1 MKNIYKILYIVF
13 FLALF
18 FPKAIAEPTLVRS
31 KAVENVSGFD
41 THALTFNNDGT
52 KMYTSSMKASST
64 GDEVYEYDLTTAY
77 NISTA
82 TLRTSIDVGSY
93 TYPDENGDDQTSS
106 TPMHGAVQVV
116 FNNDGTKM
124 FIADHHKTIIEWT
137 LTTPYDIDTASTT
150 FPIGQDYSTNLQE
163 KRVLSVAF
171 NNDGTKM
178 FVAGNGK
185 NNSNV
190 GEINEYT
197 LDTPFVITSGVTH
210 INTVDLSSDHSYID
224 GIVFNYDGT
233 KMYTNASLEADNKIN
248 QYELTTAFDL
258 STLSLEGTLELSN
271 YSGLGNGRGTAFN
284 SDGSKMFV
292 IDQDG
297 EVYEF
302 DLTCNWSI
310 IDGACD
316 DPITTSDEG
325 KDILSS
331 IESQTATAKQI
342 AIQASTPVLN
352 RMYWL
357 RRHRNND
364 QLSNQNIRLNFSNS
378 MMASLSN
385 IIPISNKTNEVLD
398 KLSDD
403 WSFWSE
409 GSISIGRTGDT
420 STSSS
425 KKINTKGITLGMDK
439 KISKNRLYGYAL
451 RFGNDDVDVGTSG
464 TNLDTESFSL
474 SVYGTF
480 PHDDEKFT
488 EGIIGVSTLK
498 TDHVRKGGGSIR
510 TGERDGA
517 QIFGSLNYLTTYKKE
532 DFNITPNLRIDLSY
546 TELSKYREKGPAAL
560 VYKAQT
566 IETGMISTGFTIS
579 DILNY
584 NSFTFKPNGGLEIG
598 VDFSPSSDATY
609 RYLSETTEYTKSIDQ
624 DSKNLRAN
632 IGFDLITDNGFSV
645 MTIYERNQSDNAHS
659 DTLYLGFGY
668 IRTDDTEYAMTL
680 DNDKASLSYKRDLN
694 GFDIRMSSNYSLMS
708 QIPEYGATLEIVN
721 TF

>member
-1 MKNIYKILYIVF
+1 MKNIYKIHYIIF

-18 FPKAIAEPTLVRS
+18 FSKAIAEPTFVQS
-31 KAVENVSGFD
+31 KSID
-41 THALTFNNDGT
+41 TATYYGLTFNNDGT
-52 KMYTSSMKASST
+52 KMYTLRSELKVDAVI
-64 GDEVYEYDLTTAY
+64 EHILTTAY
-77 NISTA
+77 DISTA
-82 TLRTSIDVGSY
+82 TVNNTKVVHVSGGNDSHVP
-93 TYPDENGDDQTSS
+93 T
-106 TPMHGAVQVV
+106 QVV

-124 FIADHHKTIIEWT
+124 FIVNHAGRKTVDYWS
-137 LTTPYDIDTASTT
+137 LTTAFDVSTAT
-150 FPIGQDYSTNLQE
+150 FDGEYSLIGKEQRANSI
-163 KRVLSVAF
+163 AF
-171 NNDGTKM
+171 NNDGTRM
-178 FVAGNGK
+178 FIAGVG
-185 NNSNV
+185 NNSQV
-190 GEINEYT
+190 RVHEFS
-197 LDTPFVITSGVTH
+197 LDTAFDLSSGVTQL
-210 INTVDLSSDHSYID
+210 NTEDLISFHNHID
-224 GIVFNYDGT
+224 GVTFNYDGT
-233 KMYTNASLEADNKIN
+233 KMYTIN
-248 QYELTTAFDL
+248 GSEDLMSQFKLTTPYDV
-258 STLSLEGTLELSN
+258 STLSLEGTYNVSSVVNVAREVVFSNNGSRMFILDDIDNEIHEFNLS
-271 YSGLGNGRGTAFN
+271 
-284 SDGSKMFV
+284 
-292 IDQDG
+292 
-297 EVYEF
+297 
-302 DLTCNWSI
+302 CNWSI

-409 GSISIGRTGDT
+409 GSLSIGRTGDT
-420 STSSS
+420 SNSSS

-451 RFGNDDVDVGTSG
+451 RFGNDEVDVGTSG

-498 TDHVRKGGGSIR
+498 TDHVRKGGGSTR

-532 DFNITPNLRIDLSY
+532 NFNITPNFRIDLSY
-546 TELSKYREKGPAAL
+546 TELSKYRENGPAAL

-566 IETGMISTGFTIS
+566 IENGMISAGFTIS
-579 DILNY
+579 DILDY
-584 NSFTFKPNGGLEIG
+584 NSFTFEPNGGLEFG

-632 IGFDLITDNGFSV
+632 IGFDLVTDNGFSI

-668 IRTDDTEYAMTL
+668 IPTDDIEYAMTL

>member
-1 MKNIYKILYIVF
+1 MQ
-13 FLALF
+13 
-18 FPKAIAEPTLVRS
+18 S
-31 KAVENVSGFD
+31 KSLDSNFYLG
-41 THALTFNNDGT
+41 LNFNNDGT
-52 KMYTSSMKASST
+52 KMYTVNAGAS
-64 GDEVYEYDLTTAY
+64 DAVIEYILTTPY
-77 NISTA
+77 DISTA
-82 TLRTSIDVGSY
+82 TVNNTKNVSRG
-93 TYPDENGDDQTSS
+93 GDTQAT
-106 TPMHGAVQVV
+106 QVV

-124 FIADHHKTIIEWT
+124 FIVNHGNQKEIDYWS
-137 LTTPYDIDTASTT
+137 LTTAFDISTATHDGAFS
-150 FPIGQDYSTNLQE
+150 IAGQEQRANSI
-163 KRVLSVAF
+163 AF
-171 NNDGTKM
+171 NNDGTRM
-178 FVAGNGK
+178 VVAGVG
-185 NNSNV
+185 NNSQV
-190 GEINEYT
+190 RIHEYSLST
-197 LDTPFVITSGVTH
+197 GF
-210 INTVDLSSDHSYID
+210 DLSSTVTHLNTEDLISFQNHID
-224 GIVFNYDGT
+224 GVTFNYDGT
-233 KMYTNASLEADNKIN
+233 KMYTIN
-248 QYELTTAFDL
+248 GAEDLMSQFKLTTPYDV
-258 STLSLEGTLELSN
+258 STLSLEGTYTVSSVRASSREVVFSN
-271 YSGLGNGRGTAFN
+271 
-284 SDGSKMFV
+284 DGSKMFI
-292 IDQDG
+292 IDDG
-297 EVYEF
+297 LEQVHEF
-302 DLTCNWSI
+302 NLSCNWSV

-378 MMASLSN
+378 MVASLSN

-409 GSISIGRTGDT
+409 GSVSIGRTGDT

-498 TDHVRKGGGSIR
+498 TDHVRKGGGSTR

-566 IETGMISTGFTIS
+566 IETGMISAGFTIS
-579 DILNY
+579 DILDY
-584 NSFTFKPNGGLEIG
+584 NSFTFKPNSGLELG

-632 IGFDLITDNGFSV
+632 IGFDLVTDNGFSI

-668 IRTDDTEYAMTL
+668 VPTDNIEYAMTL

>member
-1 MKNIYKILYIVF
+1 MKSIYKIHYIVF

-18 FPKAIAEPTLVRS
+18 FSKAIAEPTFVQS
-31 KAVENVSGFD
+31 KLIDDEFYLGLN
-41 THALTFNNDGT
+41 FNNDGT
-52 KMYTSSMKASST
+52 KMYTVSAT
-64 GDEVYEYDLTTAY
+64 GTSDAVIEHILTTPY
-77 NISTA
+77 DISTA
-82 TLRTSIDVGSY
+82 TVNNTKIVFRS
-93 TYPDENGDDQTSS
+93 NSS
-106 TPMHGAVQVV
+106 TQATQVV

-124 FIADHHKTIIEWT
+124 FIVNHAGRKKVDYYS
-137 LTTPYDIDTASTT
+137 LSTAFDVSTAT
-150 FPIGQDYSTNLQE
+150 FDGEYSISGQEQRANSI
-163 KRVLSVAF
+163 AF
-171 NNDGTKM
+171 NNDGTRM
-178 FVAGNGK
+178 FIAG
-185 NNSNV
+185 V
-190 GEINEYT
+190 GNDSQVRIHEYSLST
-197 LDTPFVITSGVTH
+197 GF
-210 INTVDLSSDHSYID
+210 DLSSTVTHLNTEDLISFQSHID
-224 GIVFNYDGT
+224 GVTFNYDGT
-233 KMYTNASLEADNKIN
+233 KMYTITTMSEAQDLMYQFK
-248 QYELTTAFDL
+248 LTTPYDV
-258 STLSLEGTLELSN
+258 STLSLEGTYTVSSVSVSSREVVFSN
-271 YSGLGNGRGTAFN
+271 
-284 SDGSKMFV
+284 DGSKMFI
-292 IDQDG
+292 IDDDPDDL
-297 EVYEF
+297 VNNKVHEF
-302 DLTCNWSI
+302 NLSCNWSI

-316 DPITTSDEG
+316 DPITTSDGG

-364 QLSNQNIRLNFSNS
+364 QLSDQNIRLNFSNS

-409 GSISIGRTGDT
+409 GSVSIGRTGDT

-498 TDHVRKGGGSIR
+498 TDHVRKGGGSTR

-560 VYKAQT
+560 VYKTQT
-566 IETGMISTGFTIS
+566 IETGMISAGFTIS
-579 DILNY
+579 DILDY
-584 NSFTFKPNGGLEIG
+584 NSFTFKPNGGLELG

-609 RYLSETTEYTKSIDQ
+609 RYLSETTEYTKSIGQ

-632 IGFDLITDNGFSV
+632 IGFDLVTDNGFSI

-668 IRTDDTEYAMTL
+668 IPTDNIKYAMTL

>member
-1 MKNIYKILYIVF
+1 MINCCKNIYKIHYIVF

-18 FPKAIAEPTLVRS
+18 FSKAIAEPTFVQS
-31 KAVENVSGFD
+31 KSIEASTYFG
-41 THALTFNNDGT
+41 LTFNNDGT
-52 KMYTSSMKASST
+52 KMYTLRSEL
-64 GDEVYEYDLTTAY
+64 EVDAVIEHTLTTAY
-77 NISTA
+77 DISTA
-82 TLRTSIDVGSY
+82 TVNNTKVVHVSGGNNSHVP
-93 TYPDENGDDQTSS
+93 T
-106 TPMHGAVQVV
+106 QVV

-124 FIADHHKTIIEWT
+124 FIVNHAGRRTVDYWS
-137 LTTPYDIDTASTT
+137 LTTAFDVSTAT
-150 FPIGQDYSTNLQE
+150 FDGEYSLIGKEQRANSI
-163 KRVLSVAF
+163 AF
-171 NNDGTKM
+171 NNDGTRM
-178 FVAGNGK
+178 FIAG
-185 NNSNV
+185 V
-190 GEINEYT
+190 GNDSQVRIHEFS
-197 LDTPFVITSGVTH
+197 LDTAFDLSSGVTQL
-210 INTVDLSSDHSYID
+210 NTEDLISFQNHID
-224 GIVFNYDGT
+224 GVTFNYDGT
-233 KMYTNASLEADNKIN
+233 KMYTITLMNSEVPSLALDLMYQFK
-248 QYELTTAFDL
+248 LTTPYDV
-258 STLSLEGTLELSN
+258 STLSLEGTYTVSSVSGDSREVVFSN
-271 YSGLGNGRGTAFN
+271 
-284 SDGSKMFV
+284 DGSKMFI
-292 IDQDG
+292 IDDDNDK
-297 EVYEF
+297 VHEF
-302 DLTCNWSI
+302 NLSCDWSV

-342 AIQASTPVLN
+342 AIHATTPVLN

-357 RRHRNND
+357 RRHKTND

-378 MMASLSN
+378 MVASLSN

-409 GSISIGRTGDT
+409 GSVSIGRTGDT

-498 TDHVRKGGGSIR
+498 TDHIRKGGGSTR

-532 DFNITPNLRIDLSY
+532 DFNITPNFRIDLSY

-566 IETGMISTGFTIS
+566 IETGMISAGFTIS
-579 DILNY
+579 DILDY
-584 NSFTFKPNGGLEIG
+584 NSFTFKPNGGLELG

-632 IGFDLITDNGFSV
+632 IGFDLLTDNGFSI
-645 MTIYERNQSDNAHS
+645 MSIYERNQSDNSHS

-668 IRTDDTEYAMTL
+668 MRTDDTEYAMTL
-680 DNDKASLSYKRDLN
+680 DNDKASLSYERDLN

>member
-1 MKNIYKILYIVF
+1 M
-13 FLALF
+13 
-18 FPKAIAEPTLVRS
+18 
-31 KAVENVSGFD
+31 
-41 THALTFNNDGT
+41 
-52 KMYTSSMKASST
+52 M
-64 GDEVYEYDLTTAY
+64 EV
-77 NISTA
+77 
-82 TLRTSIDVGSY
+82 
-93 TYPDENGDDQTSS
+93 
-106 TPMHGAVQVV
+106 
-116 FNNDGTKM
+116 KC
-124 FIADHHKTIIEWT
+124 
-137 LTTPYDIDTASTT
+137 
-150 FPIGQDYSTNLQE
+150 
-163 KRVLSVAF
+163 
-171 NNDGTKM
+171 
-178 FVAGNGK
+178 
-185 NNSNV
+185 
-190 GEINEYT
+190 
-197 LDTPFVITSGVTH
+197 
-210 INTVDLSSDHSYID
+210 
-224 GIVFNYDGT
+224 
-233 KMYTNASLEADNKIN
+233 
-248 QYELTTAFDL
+248 
-258 STLSLEGTLELSN
+258 LSLMIDPGDLVNNKVHEFNLS
-271 YSGLGNGRGTAFN
+271 
-284 SDGSKMFV
+284 
-292 IDQDG
+292 
-297 EVYEF
+297 
-302 DLTCNWSI
+302 CNWSV

-316 DPITTSDEG
+316 DPITTSDGG

-357 RRHRNND
+357 RRHRTND

-378 MMASLSN
+378 MVASLSN

-409 GSISIGRTGDT
+409 GSVSIGRTGDT

-498 TDHVRKGGGSIR
+498 TDHVRKGGGSTR

-560 VYKAQT
+560 FYKAQT
-566 IETGMISTGFTIS
+566 IETGMISAGFTIS
-579 DILNY
+579 DILDY
-584 NSFTFKPNGGLEIG
+584 NSFTFKPNGGLELG

-609 RYLSETTEYTKSIDQ
+609 RYLSETTEYTKSIGQ

-632 IGFDLITDNGFSV
+632 IGFDLVTDNGFSI

-668 IRTDDTEYAMTL
+668 IPTDDIEYAMTL

-694 GFDIRMSSNYSLMS
+694 GFDIRMSSNYSLMN
-708 QIPEYGATLEIVN
+708 QIPDYGATLEIVN

>member
-1 MKNIYKILYIVF
+1 MQ
-13 FLALF
+13 
-18 FPKAIAEPTLVRS
+18 S
-31 KAVENVSGFD
+31 KSIETADNYYGF
-41 THALTFNNDGT
+41 TFNNDGT
-52 KMYTSSMKASST
+52 KMYALKSANTNSVVIEFILS
-64 GDEVYEYDLTTAY
+64 TAY
-77 NISTA
+77 DISTA
-82 TLRTSIDVGSY
+82 TENQTKNIYVDGSLIA
-93 TYPDENGDDQTSS
+93 T
-106 TPMHGAVQVV
+106 QVV

-124 FIADHHKTIIEWT
+124 FIVNHGNQKEIDYWS
-137 LTTPYDIDTASTT
+137 LTTAFDISTATHDGA
-150 FPIGQDYSTNLQE
+150 FPISGQEARANSA
-163 KRVLSVAF
+163 AF
-171 NNDGTKM
+171 NNDGTRM
-178 FVAGNGK
+178 FVVGAGNT
-185 NNSNV
+185 SQHR
-190 GEINEYT
+190 IHEYS
-197 LDTPFVITSGVTH
+197 LDTPY
-210 INTVDLSSDHSYID
+210 DLSSTVTHLNTEDLSSSHNYLD
-224 GIVFNYDGT
+224 GITFNYNGT
-233 KMYTNASLEADNKIN
+233 KMFIIN
-248 QYELTTAFDL
+248 SAQNRISQFKLTTPYDA
-258 STLSLEGTLELSN
+258 STLSLEGNFDVSSHDIEPREMAFSN
-271 YSGLGNGRGTAFN
+271 
-284 SDGSKMFV
+284 DGSKMFFIGDKNDKV
-292 IDQDG
+292 F
-297 EVYEF
+297 EF
-302 DLTCNWSI
+302 NLSCNWSV

-316 DPITTSDEG
+316 DPITTSDGG

-357 RRHRNND
+357 RRHRTND

-385 IIPISNKTNEVLD
+385 IIPVSNKTNEVLD

-409 GSISIGRTGDT
+409 GSVSIGRTGDT
-420 STSSS
+420 FTSSS

-498 TDHVRKGGGSIR
+498 TDHIRNGGGSTR

-546 TELSKYREKGPAAL
+546 TELSKYRENGPAAL

-566 IETGMISTGFTIS
+566 IETGMISAGFTIS
-579 DILNY
+579 DILNFDT
-584 NSFTFKPNGGLEIG
+584 FTFKPNGGLELG
-598 VDFSPSSDATY
+598 VDFSPSSDAKY
-609 RYLSETTEYTKSIDQ
+609 HYLSETTEYTKSIDQ

-632 IGFDLITDNGFSV
+632 IGFDLVTDNGFSI

-659 DTLYLGFGY
+659 DTLYLGFGF
-668 IRTDDTEYAMTL
+668 IPTDDIEYAMTL

-708 QIPEYGATLEIVN
+708 QIPEYGATLEILN

>member
-1 MKNIYKILYIVF
+1 
-13 FLALF
+13 
-18 FPKAIAEPTLVRS
+18 
-31 KAVENVSGFD
+31 
-41 THALTFNNDGT
+41 
-52 KMYTSSMKASST
+52 MYTVNAGAS
-64 GDEVYEYDLTTAY
+64 D
-77 NISTA
+77 
-82 TLRTSIDVGSY
+82 
-93 TYPDENGDDQTSS
+93 
-106 TPMHGAVQVV
+106 AV
-116 FNNDGTKM
+116 
-124 FIADHHKTIIEWT
+124 IEHI
-137 LTTPYDIDTASTT
+137 LTTPYDISTAIVNNTFGVSRGGDTQATQVVFNKNGTKMFIVNHAGRKSVDYYSLSTAFDVSTAT
-150 FPIGQDYSTNLQE
+150 FDGEYFISGQE
-163 KRVLSVAF
+163 KRANSIAF
-171 NNDGTKM
+171 NNDGTRM
-178 FVAGNGK
+178 IIAGAGN
-185 NNSNV
+185 NSQHR
-190 GEINEYT
+190 IHEYSLST
-197 LDTPFVITSGVTH
+197 GF
-210 INTVDLSSDHSYID
+210 DLSSTVTHLNTEDLSSTHNYID
-224 GIVFNYDGT
+224 GVTFNYDGT
-233 KMYTNASLEADNKIN
+233 KMYTIRGIGDLVKNLHKIS
-248 QYELTTAFDL
+248 QFKLTTPYDV
-258 STLSLEGTLELSN
+258 STRSLEGTFDTSSVSADSREVVFSN
-271 YSGLGNGRGTAFN
+271 
-284 SDGSKMFV
+284 DGSKMFI
-292 IDQDG
+292 IDDSPSDASNNK
-297 EVYEF
+297 VHEF
-302 DLTCNWSI
+302 NLSCNWSI

-316 DPITTSDEG
+316 DPITTSDGG

-342 AIQASTPVLN
+342 TIQASTPVLN

-378 MMASLSN
+378 MVASLSN
-385 IIPISNKTNEVLD
+385 IISISNKTNEVLD

-409 GSISIGRTGDT
+409 GSVSIGRTGDT

-498 TDHVRKGGGSIR
+498 TDHIRKGGGSTR

-546 TELSKYREKGPAAL
+546 AELSKYREKGTAAL

-566 IETGMISTGFTIS
+566 IETGMISAGFTIS
-579 DILNY
+579 DILNF
-584 NSFTFKPNGGLEIG
+584 NTFTFKPNGGLELG

-609 RYLSETTEYTKSIDQ
+609 RYLSETTEYTKSVDQ

-632 IGFDLITDNGFSV
+632 IGFDLVTDDGFSI
-645 MTIYERNQSDNAHS
+645 MAIYERNQSDNAHS

-668 IRTDDTEYAMTL
+668 IPTDNIEYAMTL

-694 GFDIRMSSNYSLMS
+694 GFDIKMSSNYSLMS
-708 QIPEYGATLEIVN
+708 QIPEYGATLEIAN

>member
-1 MKNIYKILYIVF
+1 MQ
-13 FLALF
+13 
-18 FPKAIAEPTLVRS
+18 S
-31 KAVENVSGFD
+31 KSID
-41 THALTFNNDGT
+41 TATYFGLTFNNDGT
-52 KMYTSSMKASST
+52 KLYTLKSGGTTDAVI
-64 GDEVYEYDLTTAY
+64 EHILTTAY
-77 NISTA
+77 DISTA
-82 TLRTSIDVGSY
+82 TVNNTKVVHVSGGNDSHVP
-93 TYPDENGDDQTSS
+93 T
-106 TPMHGAVQVV
+106 QVV

-124 FIADHHKTIIEWT
+124 FVVNHANRRSVDYWS
-137 LTTPYDIDTASTT
+137 LTTAFDVSTAS
-150 FPIGQDYSTNLQE
+150 FDGLYSLIGKEQRANSI
-163 KRVLSVAF
+163 AF
-171 NNDGTKM
+171 NNDGTRM
-178 FVAGNGK
+178 FIAGVG
-185 NNSNV
+185 NNSQV
-190 GEINEYT
+190 RVHEFS
-197 LDTPFVITSGVTH
+197 LDTAFDLSSGVTQL
-210 INTVDLSSDHSYID
+210 NTEDLISFQNHID
-224 GIVFNYDGT
+224 GVTFNYDGT
-233 KMYTNASLEADNKIN
+233 KMYTINSKEDEDKIF
-248 QYELTTAFDL
+248 QFELTTPYDV
-258 STLSLEGTLELSN
+258 STLSLEGTFDVSSVSEEPREVVFSN
-271 YSGLGNGRGTAFN
+271 
-284 SDGSKMFV
+284 DGSKMFI
-292 IDQDG
+292 IDNDDNKIH
-297 EVYEF
+297 EF
-302 DLTCNWSI
+302 NLSCDWSV

-325 KDILSS
+325 KDILSL

-378 MMASLSN
+378 MVASLSN

-409 GSISIGRTGDT
+409 GSVSIGRTGDT

-451 RFGNDDVDVGTSG
+451 RFGDDDVDVGTSG

-474 SVYGTF
+474 SVYVTF

-488 EGIIGVSTLK
+488 EGILGVSTLK
-498 TDHVRKGGGSIR
+498 TDHVRKGGGSTR
-510 TGERDGA
+510 TGERNGA

-532 DFNITPNLRIDLSY
+532 DLDITPNLRIDLSY

-560 VYKAQT
+560 VHKAQT
-566 IETGMISTGFTIS
+566 IETGMISAGFTIS
-579 DILNY
+579 DILNFDT
-584 NSFTFKPNGGLEIG
+584 FTFKPNGGLELG

-632 IGFDLITDNGFSV
+632 IGFDLVTDNGFSI
-645 MTIYERNQSDNAHS
+645 MTIYERNQSDNSHS

-668 IRTDDTEYAMTL
+668 IPTDDVEYAMTL

-694 GFDIRMSSNYSLMS
+694 GFDIRMNSNYSLMS
-708 QIPEYGATLEIVN
+708 QIPEYGANLEIVSK
-721 TF
+721 F

>member
-1 MKNIYKILYIVF
+1 MKNIYKIHYIVI

-18 FPKAIAEPTLVRS
+18 FSKAIAEPTFVQS
-31 KAVENVSGFD
+31 KSIEASTYFG
-41 THALTFNNDGT
+41 LTFNNDGT
-52 KMYTSSMKASST
+52 KMYTLRSELKVDAVIEHT
-64 GDEVYEYDLTTAY
+64 LTTAY
-77 NISTA
+77 DISTA
-82 TLRTSIDVGSY
+82 TVNNTKVVHVSGGNDSHVP
-93 TYPDENGDDQTSS
+93 T
-106 TPMHGAVQVV
+106 QVV

-124 FIADHHKTIIEWT
+124 FIVNHAGRRTVDYWS
-137 LTTPYDIDTASTT
+137 LTTAFDVSTAT
-150 FPIGQDYSTNLQE
+150 FDGEYSLIGKEQRANSI
-163 KRVLSVAF
+163 AF
-171 NNDGTKM
+171 NNDGTRM
-178 FVAGNGK
+178 FIAG
-185 NNSNV
+185 V
-190 GEINEYT
+190 GNDSQVRIHEFS
-197 LDTPFVITSGVTH
+197 LDTAFDLSSGVTQL
-210 INTVDLSSDHSYID
+210 NTEDLISFQNHID
-224 GIVFNYDGT
+224 GVTFNYDGT
-233 KMYTNASLEADNKIN
+233 KMYTITLMNSEVPSLALDLMYQFK
-248 QYELTTAFDL
+248 LTTPYDV
-258 STLSLEGTLELSN
+258 STLSLEGTYTVSSVSGDSREVVFSN
-271 YSGLGNGRGTAFN
+271 
-284 SDGSKMFV
+284 DGSKMFI
-292 IDQDG
+292 IDDDNDK
-297 EVYEF
+297 VHEF
-302 DLTCNWSI
+302 NLSCNWSI

-357 RRHRNND
+357 RRHRTND

-378 MMASLSN
+378 MVASLSN

-409 GSISIGRTGDT
+409 GSVSIGRTGDT

-425 KKINTKGITLGMDK
+425 KKINTKGITLGMDR

-498 TDHVRKGGGSIR
+498 TDHVRKGGGSTR

-566 IETGMISTGFTIS
+566 IETGMISAGFTIS
-579 DILNY
+579 DILNF
-584 NSFTFKPNGGLEIG
+584 NTFTFKPNGGLELG

-632 IGFDLITDNGFSV
+632 IGFDLVTDNGFSI

-659 DTLYLGFGY
+659 DTLYLGFSY
-668 IRTDDTEYAMTL
+668 IPKDDIEYAMTL
-680 DNDKASLSYKRDLN
+680 DNDKASLSYERDLN
-694 GFDIRMSSNYSLMS
+694 GFDIRMSSNYSLMN

>member
-1 MKNIYKILYIVF
+1 MQ
-13 FLALF
+13 
-18 FPKAIAEPTLVRS
+18 S
-31 KAVENVSGFD
+31 KSIDAGFY
-41 THALTFNNDGT
+41 LGLNFNNDGT
-52 KMYTSSMKASST
+52 KMYTVNAGGGTSDAVT
-64 GDEVYEYDLTTAY
+64 EHILTTPY
-77 NISTA
+77 DISTA
-82 TLRTSIDVGSY
+82 IVNNTFGVSRG
-93 TYPDENGDDQTSS
+93 GDTQAS
-106 TPMHGAVQVV
+106 QVV

-124 FIADHHKTIIEWT
+124 FIVNHAGRKSVDYYS
-137 LTTPYDIDTASTT
+137 LSTAFDVSTAT
-150 FPIGQDYSTNLQE
+150 FDGEYFISGQE
-163 KRVLSVAF
+163 KRANSIAF
-171 NNDGTKM
+171 NNDGTRM
-178 FVAGNGK
+178 FVAG
-185 NNSNV
+185 V
-190 GEINEYT
+190 GNMSQHRIHEYSLST
-197 LDTPFVITSGVTH
+197 GF
-210 INTVDLSSDHSYID
+210 DLSSTVTHLNTEDLSSTHKYID
-224 GIVFNYDGT
+224 GVTFNYDGT
-233 KMYTNASLEADNKIN
+233 KMYTIN
-248 QYELTTAFDL
+248 GTEDLMSQFKLTTPYDV
-258 STLSLEGTLELSN
+258 STLSLEGTYDVSSLTNNSREVVFSN
-271 YSGLGNGRGTAFN
+271 
-284 SDGSKMFV
+284 DGSKMF
-292 IDQDG
+292 ILDDLDNKIH
-297 EVYEF
+297 EF
-302 DLTCNWSI
+302 NLSCNWSI

-409 GSISIGRTGDT
+409 GSVSIGRTGDT

-464 TNLDTESFSL
+464 PNLDTESFSF

-498 TDHVRKGGGSIR
+498 TDHVRKGGGSTR

-517 QIFGSLNYLTTYKKE
+517 QIFGSLNYLSTYKKE
-532 DFNITPNLRIDLSY
+532 NFNITPNLRIDLSY
-546 TELSKYREKGPAAL
+546 TELSKYREKGTAAL

-579 DILNY
+579 DILNF
-584 NSFTFKPNGGLEIG
+584 NTFTFKPNGGLEIG

-632 IGFDLITDNGFSV
+632 IGFDLVTDNGFSI

-659 DTLYLGFGY
+659 DTLYIGFGY
-668 IRTDDTEYAMTL
+668 IPSDNNEYAMSL
-680 DNDKASLSYKRDLN
+680 DNDKASLTYNKNLN
-694 GFDIRMSSNYSLMS
+694 GFDIRVNSNYNLMSS
-708 QIPEYGATLEIVN
+708 IPDYGATIELVS